1 MASYQSVS
9 SRNHTKTPRSVT
21 KHKANGVKTSMEH
34 QKLKM
39 HLRCITLVFRQQ
51 NKNYNLTFIMDNI
64 IGCGGENR
72 GSHGGFAFPMD
83 NIIAVVIPC
92 SPE

>member
-1 MASYQSVS
+1 
-9 SRNHTKTPRSVT
+9 
-21 KHKANGVKTSMEH
+21 
-34 QKLKM
+34 M
-39 HLRCITLVFRQQ
+39 HLRRITLVFRQQ

-83 NIIAVVIPC
+83 NIIAAVIPC
-92 SPE
+92 SPEQELQLSFISNDAFAIK